1 MSVVTWLT
9 MVAFAYGV
17 GLFWYDLLPGKLPEL
32 PWRVAAYPFILM
44 VIGETFVG
52 VGPQF
57 MGTFH
62 VGTAVIA
69 ALVGVVIDWLITYFR
84 HPQAIAVPE
93 LRQMPAGS

>member
-1 MSVVTWLT
+1 
-9 MVAFAYGV
+9 V

-32 PWRVAAYPFILM
+32 PWRGAAYPFILM